1 MGKKVEGRQ
10 GGKEK
15 EEEKGEGSCAPTQ
28 KLLKV
33 DAYAVRLPLHTT
45 FALQCT
51 CGNITLRYITA
62 LRRPE

>member
-33 DAYAVRLPLHTT
+33 DAYAVHTT